1 MKKKLSV
8 KKKIV
13 IVCIV
18 LALCAVVVSFYQMSN
33 SGYRGVVKEALRIY
47 YGWESEEHL
56 KDIATTDFLD
66 RLGEQSFGQG
76 LRLYTI
82 ASIRLDTSASYLED
96 NEIQVTVELYNPD
109 ISFAIFTFI
118 KTDDGKYLIQDL
130 GFDA

>member
-1 MKKKLSV
+1 MQKKAVNMKKIIKWCIIL
-8 KKKIV
+8 V
-13 IVCIV
+13 IVSVAIG
-18 LALCAVVVSFYQMSN
+18 LFAMSN
-33 SGYRGVVKEALRIY
+33 SGYRGVVKEALRIH

-66 RLGEQSFGQG
+66 RLGEESFVQG
-76 LRLYTI
+76 LKLYTI

-109 ISFAIFTFI
+109 ISFAIFTLV
-118 KTDDGKYLIQDL
+118 KTEDGKYLIQDL